1 MGEVIAF
8 PVRSFEADTE
18 MDIDLVTAVD
28 VAIRDLRD
36 IAAQLR
42 GDDRIR
48 QQADECLDML
58 KRALAAS
65 QVAG

>member
-1 MGEVIAF
+1 MGDVIAF
-8 PVRSFEADTE
+8 PFRSRDGEADL
-18 MDIDLVTAVD
+18 DIDLVTAVD

-42 GDDRIR
+42 GDDQIR
-48 QQADECLDML
+48 QQADECLAML

-65 QVAG
+65 QTG